1 MPRLC
6 DTEYGN
12 GRPIASH
19 SICRGSSP
27 VAVQMMDGFSP
38 GPTV

>member
-1 MPRLC
+1 MPPLC
-6 DTEYGN
+6 DTECGN

-27 VAVQMMDGFSP
+27 VAVQIMDGFSP